1 MQIVEKRAR
10 FVSFIERR
18 GLTIVCYHAI
28 CNLQNP
34 VTRWLT
40 RLRTRGVDDDR
51 GHVPSS
57 SAAVPGAPPAS
68 HEFKYFQSL
77 PGRLFLLS
85 GALVLVLFGARL
97 FVTLPELIDIFRK
110 VVSIAFIIASGW
122 LGVLVFVH
130 KRRLLLWRVR
140 RKLILSYVLLGF
152 VPVVLVAIFALTGGF
167 LLYTNVAAYVFHE
180 GFRDFQEDV
189 QQIAETSAI
198 ELGRNPQSV
207 QTAIDRKVANLSAQY
222 PALSLAVVRTH
233 AADQPAADGIEAV
246 LHAGLWSHG
255 PPPREVPQWVVLAGG
270 FRGVLAY
277 STRQPDEDHLVIR
290 AVAPTQDATRMI
302 VADLPVDTD
311 LVSRLD
317 DRTGA
322 RMGQMAVAELCG
334 GHRTQDPAATGG
346 RMLTLFRKSVF
357 FMDCTD
363 WQFGRTGR
371 VSVALDAPL
380 GRLYARLASA
390 QGGQVP
396 WEVFL
401 AFLGVLAVL
410 FLIIQGSALFFG
422 VVLAR
427 SITSAV
433 HELFVGTA
441 RVQQGDFGHRIAIE
455 SRDQLGDLSDSFN
468 RMSASIEHLL
478 HVQREKQRLDDE
490 LRIARDIQK
499 SLLPVEPPR
508 MAGITFADLC
518 EPAREV
524 GGDYYDFFEIGP
536 QQVGVLIADVSG
548 KGTSAALYMAELK
561 GLMLALSHQE
571 RSPRKLLVDVNRRL
585 AEHLDNRSFITMTYA
600 IIDLETST
608 LRLAR
613 AGHTPTIV
621 VSGGASHLLTPEGM
635 VLGLR
640 LPGAGE
646 RFEQMLREHAQ
657 PIAPGD
663 VIVLYTDGITEAMDA
678 EGELFGDTAL
688 AHVLASQTHL
698 DAAGI
703 RERVLREVKAFVGDA
718 EPHDDMTMVV
728 IKIGDA
734 GAAA

>member
-1 MQIVEKRAR
+1 M
-10 FVSFIERR
+10 
-18 GLTIVCYHAI
+18 
-28 CNLQNP
+28 
-34 VTRWLT
+34 
-40 RLRTRGVDDDR
+40 
-51 GHVPSS
+51 PSTS
-57 SAAVPGAPPAS
+57 NAAVPGAPPS
-68 HEFKYFQSL
+68 SRDFKYFETL

-85 GALVLVLFGARL
+85 GALVLVLFVVRL
-97 FVTLPELIDIFRK
+97 FVTLPEIVDIFRK
-110 VVSIAFIIASGW
+110 VVSLAFLIASGW
-122 LGVLVFVH
+122 LGTLAFIH
-130 KRRLLLWRVR
+130 NRRLLLWRVR

-152 VPVVLVAIFALTGGF
+152 VPVVLVAVFALTGGF
-167 LLYTNVAAYVFHE
+167 LLYTNIAAYVFNE

-189 QQIAETSAI
+189 QQIAETTAI
-198 ELGRNPQSV
+198 ELGRNPKGV
-207 QTAIDRKVANLSAQY
+207 QPAIDRKVANLSAQY
-222 PALSLAVVRTH
+222 PALSLAVVRTT
-233 AADQPAADGIEAV
+233 AAADGRVVNGGADAAV
-246 LHAGLWSHG
+246 HAGAWSHA
-255 PPPREVPQWVVLAGG
+255 PPPAEVPQWVALAGG
-270 FRGVLAY
+270 FRGVLAHAGR
-277 STRQPDEDHLVIR
+277 SQTDEDQLVIR
-290 AVAPTQDATRMI
+290 AVAATPDGARMV

-311 LVSRLD
+311 LVARLD

-322 RMGQMAVAELCG
+322 RMGEMAVDEVCG
-334 GHRTQDPAATGG
+334 GRPVQDSVGSTG
-346 RMLTLFRKSVF
+346 RMLTLFRRSVF

-363 WQFGRTGR
+363 WEFGRTGR
-371 VSVALDAPL
+371 VSIALDAPL
-380 GRLYARLASA
+380 GRLYTRLASA
-390 QGGQVP
+390 QGRGVR
-396 WEVFL
+396 WELFL
-401 AFLGVLAVL
+401 GVLGVLAVL

-455 SRDQLGDLSDSFN
+455 SRDQLGDLSGSFN

-508 MAGITFADLC
+508 IAGVSIADLC

-524 GGDYYDFFEIGP
+524 GGDYYDFFELGP
-536 QQVGVLIADVSG
+536 RQIGVLIADVSG

-571 RSPRKLLVDVNRRL
+571 RSPRKLLIDVNRLL
-585 AEHLDNRSFITMTYA
+585 AAHLDNRSFITMTYA
-600 IIDLETST
+600 IIDLEAAT
-608 LRLAR
+608 LTLAR

-621 VSGGASHLLTPEGM
+621 VSGGASHLITPEGM

-646 RFEQMLREHAQ
+646 RFEQMLREHTQ
-657 PIAPGD
+657 PIATGD
-663 VIVLYTDGITEAMDA
+663 VIVLYTDGITEAMDGD
-678 EGELFGDTAL
+678 GELFGDTAL
-688 AHVLASQTHL
+688 AHVLASQQHL

-728 IKIGDA
+728 IKIGDV
-734 GAAA
+734 GTAA